1 MSQELELNIA
11 LIYNPEFHENN
22 VSEAEL
28 SLLSSIL
35 PELLKE
41 MAIQLELE
49 KE

>member
-1 MSQELELNIA
+1 VSQELDLDMTVHLKPELQGKQ
-11 LIYNPEFHENN
+11 

-35 PELLKE
+35 PELFKA
-41 MAIQLELE
+41 MAIELELN